1 MYVFSIFQ
9 ICLTTLHV
17 DAAEVMPAHLE
28 FGYLSNQALLM
39 LEQVLQDIY
48 LPLLSSTDISFF
60 KDDDAEKTM
69 DESRQE
75 TNTRFNELKNELLIT
90 LQRFT
95 SHISHTVQQVAGETR
110 LQIPEELTELNIL
123 EPEQVAADHNI
134 IAKLELLAG
143 EWIETV
149 AGALGKE
156 QKKVPVGNGPLA
168 EIDFWKDRSSSL
180 STLYEQLNLPI
191 VHKIVQTLSL
201 AKASSFISL
210 EFQLSELNKFYSE
223 AKDNVKFLSTLERHF
238 KHLVIGSLSS
248 VEDSLMS
255 LMNAIR
261 MVWII
266 SRHYNRDERMVPL
279 MSRIAWEISNKVSN
293 IVNIQTIL
301 REPSVET
308 KKKILNAKSLLESWS
323 STYFKVRERIE
334 QSGRDQRWEFDRRKL
349 FEHTNYMSLRCGDL
363 FEIAEVMDQFYSIFG
378 PELKAV
384 TGDPQAIDEVIKRV
398 EALIVPFETIPFDI
412 FDKKYSIY

>member
-1 MYVFSIFQ
+1 M
-9 ICLTTLHV
+9 
-17 DAAEVMPAHLE
+17 
-28 FGYLSNQALLM
+28 
-39 LEQVLQDIY
+39 
-48 LPLLSSTDISFF
+48 
-60 KDDDAEKTM
+60 
-69 DESRQE
+69 
-75 TNTRFNELKNELLIT
+75 KNELLLT

-95 SHISHTVQQVAGETR
+95 SHINHTVIQVAGETR
-110 LQIPEELTELNIL
+110 LQIPEELSELNVL
-123 EPEQVAADHNI
+123 EPYQVAADSKI
-134 IAKLELLAG
+134 ISKLSVLG
-143 EWIETV
+143 QEWINTV

-156 QKKVPVGNGPLA
+156 QKKVPAGNGPLA
-168 EIDFWKDRSSSL
+168 EIEFWKDRSSSL

-191 VHKIVQTLSL
+191 VHKIVQTLNL
-201 AKASSFISL
+201 ANASTSSPL
-210 EFQLSELNKFYSE
+210 EFQLSELNKFYAE

-293 IVNIQTIL
+293 IVNIHTIL
-301 REPSVET
+301 REPSNET
-308 KKKILNAKSLLESWS
+308 KTKILHAKSLLESWS
-323 STYFKVRERIE
+323 SIYFKVRDRIE

-349 FEHTNYMSLRCGDL
+349 FEHTNYMSLRCADL
-363 FEIAEVMDQFYSIFG
+363 HEIAEVMDQFYSIFG

-398 EALIVPFETIPFDI
+398 EALIIPFETIPFDI
-412 FDKKYSIY
+412 FDKNAGLFSFNKIPPGINKKSCALLLLLFICCLFF

>member
-1 MYVFSIFQ
+1 M
-9 ICLTTLHV
+9 
-17 DAAEVMPAHLE
+17 
-28 FGYLSNQALLM
+28 
-39 LEQVLQDIY
+39 QDIY
-48 LPLLSSTDISFF
+48 LPLLSNTDFSTI
-60 KDDDAEKTM
+60 KGPEKAAPQGMEGIET
-69 DESRQE
+69 RQE
-75 TNTRFNELKNELLIT
+75 TNNRFEELKNELLVT

-123 EPEQVAADHNI
+123 EPEQVAADNAI
-134 IAKLELLAG
+134 ITKLEVLAQ

-149 AGALGKE
+149 AGALSKE

-168 EIDFWKDRSSSL
+168 EIEFWKDRSSSL

-191 VHKIVQTLSL
+191 VHKIVQTLGL
-201 AKASSFISL
+201 ARAPSSSSL
-210 EFQLSELNKFYSE
+210 EFQLSELNKFYAE

-279 MSRIAWEISNKVSN
+279 MSRIAWEIANKVSN

-301 REPSVET
+301 REPSVDT

-349 FEHTNYMSLRCGDL
+349 FEHTNYMSLRCADL

-398 EALIVPFETIPFDI
+398 EALIIPFETIPFDI
-412 FDKKYSIY
+412 FDKRYTILFSKSYFNSFVFKLDTNLLGRV